1 MAILN
6 GVHISSLRASLDGCE
21 RNDNGILS
29 NGQHQAN
36 VDELVR
42 PKGEITIV
50 EFALETDRPGGG
62 IDLIVDR
69 HQLARRK
76 FGLIVTAVRIDP
88 QSLILHV
95 LDHFLE
101 AVFGECKQGS
111 YGLHLR
117 DDDKSVGIRRAN
129 HVALI
134 DEPQSYAAGQRRF
147 NLAVGQLQFLI
158 VNLRL
163 IGAYSSLQ
171 LSYGRILRIHL
182 LLRDDTFFV
191 QLVIAPV
198 VDSGVVELGLVAGQ
212 LSLHLLQRH
221 LEGPGIDF
229 REEIAFPHKL
239 AFVEM
244 DLLELPIDSA
254 LHGDGVER
262 RHRPQP
268 RKVIRHILFKGRHNC
283 D

>member
-6 GVHISSLRASLDGCE
+6 GVHIRSLRGSLDGCE

-42 PKGEITIV
+42 PKGEITIG

-88 QSLILHV
+88 QSFILHV
-95 LDHFLE
+95 LYHCLE

-111 YGLHLR
+111 YGWHLR

-163 IGAYSSLQ
+163 LGAYSSLQ

-221 LEGPGIDF
+221 LEGPGIEF
-229 REEIAFPHKL
+229 REEIAFPLKM
-239 AFVEM
+239 AFFEVE
-244 DLLELPIDSA
+244 LLKLPIDSA
-254 LHGDGVER
+254 LHRDGVEWG
-262 RHRPQP
+262 HRPES
-268 RKVIRHILFKGRHNC
+268 
-283 D
+283 